1 MTRVPSAGTPVAA
14 AARRLG
20 GRRLGGLG
28 AAALAVVTLVALAA
42 VLAPGLSP
50 YDPEVGSV
58 LNRHLPVS
66 LEHPFGTDQAG
77 RDIFSRVLW
86 GARSSLAGPLI
97 VVTITGIAGTT
108 LALIAVWWG
117 GLVDAA
123 ISRVLDLLFAFP
135 NLLLAILVITLFGP
149 GIVTAALALSVAY
162 IPYTAR
168 VIRSTALRERAMPYV
183 RSAEL
188 QGIPGVVVAVRH
200 ILPNVAPLIVT
211 GATINFGYA
220 MIELAALSFL
230 GLGVQL
236 PGADWGL
243 MVSNGQQSLL
253 QGHPE
258 QSLFSGCFIV
268 VTVAALG
275 YLSERLGGRSAGGR
289 S

>member
-1 MTRVPSAGTPVAA
+1 MNR
-14 AARRLG
+14 
-20 GRRLGGLG
+20 
-28 AAALAVVTLVALAA
+28 VALAIVA
-42 VLAPGLSP
+42 CVGVAAILAPWLTP
-50 YDPEVGSV
+50 YDPTVGSV
-58 LNRHLPVS
+58 LSRHLPMS

-77 RDIFSRVLW
+77 RDILSRVLW
-86 GARSSLAGPLI
+86 GARSSLIGPLM
-97 VVTITGIAGTT
+97 VVSITGVIGTA
-108 LALIAVWWG
+108 LALLAVWWG
-117 GLVDAA
+117 GLVDAVV
-123 ISRVLDLLFAFP
+123 SRILDLLFAFP
-135 NLLLAILVITLFGP
+135 NLLLAILVIALFGP

-168 VIRSTALRERAMPYV
+168 VIRSAALRERAMPYV

-188 QGIPGVVVAVRH
+188 QGIRGVVIAVRH

-258 QSLFSGCFIV
+258 QSLFAGGFIV

-275 YLSERLGGRSAGGR
+275 YVSERLGGRAAGGR